1 MEINTAV
8 TLGFVTASYFF
19 IFSILAYYAQKIIF
33 KKRIKE
39 VHMFMSFSKPL
50 YSYTLR
56 NDVEV
61 KYGYIPLSSY
71 INVDF
76 GDEFGLTSTELKKH
90 EAKIR
95 NNGIAFQI
103 MITVF
108 FLTVFGG
115 VNFILGNN
123 TLTMFSDLGSNTW
136 ALISG
141 KQEFSDFAVFIH
153 SQYNAYGKKF
163 YIVAATMM
171 YFIVIALLMIVTS
184 WSPYLSL
191 ILSLLIVV
199 IYCLLVFKYFEL
211 PLTFYIDM
219 MLALIISGFI
229 YFLLLRFFIK

>member
-50 YSYTLR
+50 YSYTLK

-71 INVDF
+71 VNVDF
-76 GDEFGLTSTELKKH
+76 GEDLGLTGPELKRH

-95 NNGIAFQI
+95 NNSTAFHL
-103 MITVF
+103 MTTVF
-108 FLTVFGG
+108 FLAVFCV

-123 TLTMFSDLGSNTW
+123 TWTMFSDLGTNTW
-136 ALISG
+136 ELLSG
-141 KQEFSDFAVFIH
+141 KQDFSHFVAFFH
-153 SQYNAYGKKF
+153 SQYDAYGKYF
-163 YIVAATMM
+163 YIVASTMM

-191 ILSLLIVV
+191 ILSLFIVV

-211 PLTFYIDM
+211 PLTFYIDL